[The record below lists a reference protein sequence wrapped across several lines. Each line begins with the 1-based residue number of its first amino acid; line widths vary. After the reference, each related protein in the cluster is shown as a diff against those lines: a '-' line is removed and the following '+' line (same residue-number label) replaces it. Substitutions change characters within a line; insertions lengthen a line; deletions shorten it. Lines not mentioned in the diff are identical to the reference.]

1 MNAETWIFIAVSVVS
16 TVAAL
21 VLVKIYQHKL
31 DEKNKIIRSLS
42 DKLEALQLEFMRYK
56 AGL

>member
-1 MNAETWIFIAVSVVS
+1 MNAEKWIFIAVSVVS

>member
-42 DKLEALQLEFMRYK
+42 DKLEAVQLEFMRYK